1 MGAAA
6 GTARQEVVMLYRHW
20 TVSIVALSL
29 AAGAAN
35 AKDIREYDP
44 LFSAHDTLKVEVEG
58 PFAFLARERPD
69 EEEAEGKFRFTNS
82 DGETVEFD
90 VQIRARGNW
99 RRNPDICDF
108 PPLRIN
114 FKKSQTDDTLFDKQD
129 KIKLVTHCNPSKRY
143 AQAVVSEYLA
153 YRIYSALTDY
163 SFRVRLVDITYIYTD
178 RNKTENSY
186 AVFIEHKN
194 RLGKRIGGDP
204 VETERVSV
212 GSIYPQNLNLAS
224 VFQYFIGNTD
234 FSPIATPPGEDCCHN
249 QALFTSEEGSHR
261 TIPFDFDQTGLVDA
275 KHAAP
280 NPRFGIST
288 VKVRLYR
295 GRCVNNE
302 LLPETLQHFRDKRAE
317 IEALIENQPEL
328 TPATQR
334 NLLKYID
341 SFYGV
346 IDKPRRVNYRIVDAC
361 LP

>member
-1 MGAAA
+1 MF
-6 GTARQEVVMLYRHW
+6 
-20 TVSIVALSL
+20 L
-29 AAGAAN
+29 AAVAAN

-44 LFSAHDTLKVEVEG
+44 LFSGDDTLEIEVEG
-58 PFAFLARERPD
+58 PFDFLARERPD
-69 EEEAEGKFRFTNS
+69 EEEAPGKLRFLNA
-82 DGETVEFD
+82 DGETLEFD

-99 RRNPDICDF
+99 RRNPEICDF

-129 KIKLVTHCNPSKRY
+129 KIKLVTHCNDTKSY

-153 YRIYSALTDY
+153 YRIYNILSDY
-163 SFRVRLVDITYIYTD
+163 SFRVRLVNMIYVYTD
-178 RNKTENSY
+178 RSRSLNSY
-186 AVFIEHKN
+186 AVFIEHKD
-194 RLGKRIGGDP
+194 RLGKRIDGEP
-204 VETERVSV
+204 VQTERVPI
-212 GSIYPQNLNLAS
+212 GSIYPDNLSLAS

-234 FSPIATPPGEDCCHN
+234 FSPVASPPDEDCCHN
-249 QALFTSEEGSHR
+249 QALFTSEEGPYR

-302 LLPETLQHFRDKRAE
+302 LLPATLQHFQDKRAE

-328 TPATQR
+328 TPVTRR
-334 NLLKYID
+334 NMLKYVD
-341 SFYGV
+341 SFYDV
-346 IDKPRRVNYRIVDAC
+346 IDKPRRVKYRITDNC
-361 LP
+361 L

>member
-1 MGAAA
+1 
-6 GTARQEVVMLYRHW
+6 MLFRHW
-20 TVSIVALSL
+20 TVAFVALFL
-29 AAGAAN
+29 AAGVAN

-44 LFSAHDTLKVEVEG
+44 LFSAHDTLKIEVEG

-69 EEEAEGKFRFTNS
+69 EEEAEGKVRFTNA
-82 DGETVEFD
+82 DGETIEFD
-90 VQIRARGNW
+90 VQVRARGNW
-99 RRNPDICDF
+99 RRNPEICDF

-114 FKKSQTDDTLFDKQD
+114 FRKSQTDDTLFHKQD
-129 KIKLVTHCNPSKRY
+129 KIKLVTHCNNTNRY

-153 YRIYSALTDY
+153 YRIYNALTDY
-163 SFRVRLVDITYIYTD
+163 SFRVRLVDITYVYTD
-178 RNKTENSY
+178 REKSDNSY
-186 AVFIEHKN
+186 AVLIEHKE
-194 RLGKRIGGDP
+194 RLGKRIDGET
-204 VETERVSV
+204 VMTERVPV

-224 VFQYFIGNTD
+224 MFQYFIGNTD
-234 FSPIATPPGEDCCHN
+234 FSPVAAPPDEECCHN
-249 QALFTSEEGSHR
+249 QALFTSEEGPYR

-302 LLPETLQHFRDKRAE
+302 LLPETLQHFRDKRPE

-328 TPATQR
+328 TPPTKR
-334 NLLKYID
+334 NLLKYVD

-346 IDKPRRVNYRIVDAC
+346 IDKPRRVKYRITDNC
-361 LP
+361 L